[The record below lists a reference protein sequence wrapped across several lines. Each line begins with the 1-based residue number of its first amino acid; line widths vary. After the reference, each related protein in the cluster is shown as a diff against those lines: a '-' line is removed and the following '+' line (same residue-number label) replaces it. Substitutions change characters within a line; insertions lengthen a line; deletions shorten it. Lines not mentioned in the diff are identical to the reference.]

1 MIGELTYN
9 ELLYSPDLV
18 AAVSGLSDADLC
30 AALEHLQA
38 GLEKSWP
45 AQRVQGVCILDASR
59 RFEKMKR
66 TTDPTSA
73 RLRRTSG
80 HGSTRMEEITHRAN
94 VDCGHGT
101 EVAE

>member
-18 AAVSGLSDADLC
+18 AAVKGLTDADLC

-38 GLEKSWP
+38 GSEKGWP

-59 RFEKMKR
+59 RFEEMKR
-66 TTDPTSA
+66 TTD
-73 RLRRTSG
+73 G
-80 HGSTRMEEITHRAN
+80 HGSTRMEEPVININITFDR
-94 VDCGHGT
+94 CHGT
-101 EVAE
+101 EVPK

>member
-18 AAVSGLSDADLC
+18 EAVKGLTDADLC

-38 GLEKSWP
+38 GCEKGWP

-59 RFEKMKR
+59 RFEER
-66 TTDPTSA
+66 IGCQE
-73 RLRRTSG
+73 SG
-80 HGSTRMEEITHRAN
+80 VGNQARMEEPVINISITFDR
-94 VDCGHGT
+94 CHGS